1 MKQAAIEGSWK
12 GKGLATISAVT
23 ADQANTDEVVHGG
36 LAAVQNGDSDRDLVD
51 QLRGAAPDRA
61 EVGVKHE
68 ASVAVSKASRARVSQ
83 TGQGAS

>member
-1 MKQAAIEGSWK
+1 VKRAAREGRRK

-23 ADQANTDEVVHGG
+23 VDQANTGEVEHGG

-51 QLRGAAPDRA
+51 RLRGVAPDHA

-68 ASVAVSKASRARVSQ
+68 ASVAVSYSCPVSQ
-83 TGQGAS
+83 TGQGDS